1 MGVTENQTVNPDR
14 SLVKRVRYFIF
25 LRDVLILALTT
36 FGGPQA
42 HLAHFH
48 KVLVKKRGYLT
59 EADLMEVNSLCQ
71 ILPGPAS
78 TQTLIAVGFKIG
90 GPNLAYLTLLV
101 WILPAVIL
109 MTIAAVVMSS
119 IQEKNW
125 SIEFTRYIQP
135 MAVGFVSYGA
145 YMISLKTVNT
155 KTGIALMVA
164 AAVISYYIQTP
175 YIYPVII
182 IGAGL
187 VTSMK
192 FRAQPKQT
200 RQRLRVN
207 WANLLLWGGVLIFAA
222 ALGGITKALPVKL
235 FENFYRNGSLV
246 FGGGQVLAPLLYTE
260 FVELREDDASKVTA
274 LRSRLKQKYSPKPYH
289 RPISHDEFLSGYAVA
304 QALPGPVFSFSAYI
318 GALSARD
325 YGIGGE
331 IMGAF
336 MSAIGI
342 FLPGTFMIFFV
353 IRFWDSLKKYRPV
366 RASLEGITAAAAG
379 LVAASAI
386 ILFQPLEN
394 TFLNFG
400 VTIATFCLLVFTRI
414 PSPLIILGGLV
425 LGFVFGK

>member
-1 MGVTENQTVNPDR
+1 
-14 SLVKRVRYFIF
+14 
-25 LRDVLILALTT
+25 
-36 FGGPQA
+36 
-42 HLAHFH
+42 
-48 KVLVKKRGYLT
+48 
-59 EADLMEVNSLCQ
+59 MELNSLCQ

-78 TQTLIAVGFKIG
+78 TQTLISVGFKIG

-109 MTIAAVVMSS
+109 MTAAAIVMTS

-145 YMISLKTVNT
+145 YIISLKTVNT
-155 KTGIALMVA
+155 KTGIALMIL

-175 YIYPVII
+175 YIYPII
-182 IGAGL
+182 ILTAGL

-192 FRAQPKQT
+192 FRSQPKEAKQK
-200 RQRLRVN
+200 LKVN
-207 WANLLLWGGVLIFAA
+207 WANLLLWAGVLIVAA
-222 ALGGITKALPVKL
+222 TLGGITKALPVKL

-260 FVELREDDASKVTA
+260 FVAVPDEDDSKVGA
-274 LRSRLKQKYSPKPYH
+274 LRSKLKQKYSPKPYH
-289 RPISHDEFLSGYAVA
+289 APISHDEFLSGYAVA

-318 GALSARD
+318 GALSARN
-325 YGIGGE
+325 YGVGGE
-331 IMGAF
+331 ILGALT
-336 MSAIGI
+336 SAIGI

-394 TFLNFG
+394 TLLNFG
-400 VTIATFCLLVFTRI
+400 VTIATFCLLAFTRV
-414 PSPLIILGGLV
+414 PSPLIIVGGLA
-425 LGFVFGK
+425 LGFILQ